1 MKLFLLTVG
10 VIMLAG
16 CSMQLPHIPELGFNW
31 VSPEGKSQEQL
42 IEDQTACRREVRTFQ
57 SPEFSGPGG
66 VGWGMSEMRAFDDC
80 MRSKGWV
87 KK

>member
-1 MKLFLLTVG
+1 MKLLFLTVG
-10 VIMLAG
+10 AIMLAG
-16 CSMQLPHIPELGFNW
+16 CSMELPHLPELTFNW

-42 IEDQTACRREVRTFQ
+42 YTDQSACQREVKTFQ

>member
-1 MKLFLLTVG
+1 MKLLLLTVG
-10 VIMLAG
+10 VMMLAG
-16 CSMQLPHIPELGFNW
+16 CSIQLPHVPELGFNW
-31 VSPEGKSQEQL
+31 VSLEGKSQEQL
-42 IEDQTACRREVRTFQ
+42 YEDQAACRRDVQTFQ

>member
-1 MKLFLLTVG
+1 MKLFFLAVG
-10 VIMLAG
+10 VIILAG
-16 CSMQLPHIPELGFNW
+16 CAVQLPHLPELGFNW
-31 VSPEGKSQEQL
+31 VSTEGKSQEQL
-42 IEDQTACRREVRTFQ
+42 YQDEAECRRDVKLQ

-66 VGWGMSEMRAFDDC
+66 GWGMSEMRAFDDC

>member
-1 MKLFLLTVG
+1 LKLFFWAVG

-16 CSMQLPHIPELGFNW
+16 CAMQLPHVPELGFNW
-31 VSPEGKSQEQL
+31 ISTEGKSQEQL
-42 IEDQTACRREVRTFQ
+42 YQDQTGCRREVRLLQ
-57 SPEFSGPGG
+57 SEFSGPGG
-66 VGWGMSEMRAFDDC
+66 IGWGMSEMRAFDDC